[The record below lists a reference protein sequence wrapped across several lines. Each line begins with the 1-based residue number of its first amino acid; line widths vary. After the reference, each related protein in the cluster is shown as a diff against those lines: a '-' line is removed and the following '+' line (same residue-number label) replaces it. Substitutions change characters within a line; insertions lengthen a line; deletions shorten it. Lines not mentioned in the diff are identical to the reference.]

1 MEELNKDKVRGN
13 YIMKAKFFQLLEEM
27 NKADPRFTVYAK
39 ALLFY
44 YMPNQG
50 ELFITHNWYIADL
63 LGIHEKTLLKA
74 KKELVNRGVICVDPA
89 YSGKKNNR
97 ISGTYVTVNYD
108 WKTTNDRILNN
119 VIQNNVIQNDVIQ
132 NDVIL
137 NNGIQRGALIREK
150 DLHRE
155 NDLPRENDLQGKD
168 LTREKAEGAAAKP
181 QPATP
186 PGTASKGSSFPETAQ
201 GQQNGNKYQI
211 PLTVP
216 EVMEPGQIDLFGEPE
231 RVPEKPKKGS
241 KGKPKAAENTKQ
253 FIPPTLED
261 LIAKLKTVFAPDT
274 DIKKAKESRLLWDN
288 NDYTRYAEKF
298 YRYYSDPKINW
309 TVVKGKKRQKMKSW
323 ELALLNTWLEQDNF
337 IPPWK
342 KNQPGRARGQVTT
355 AARIME
361 MAGNT
366 DPQRALEQRREQ
378 EIQKGGVIIQD

>member
-1 MEELNKDKVRGN
+1 MQELNKDKVRGN

-74 KKELVNRGVICVDPA
+74 KKELVNRGVIFVDPA

-119 VIQNNVIQNDVIQ
+119 VIQNNVIQNNVIL

-181 QPATP
+181 QPAPP
-186 PGTASKGSSFPETAQ
+186 PGTASTGNSFPETAQ

-211 PLTVP
+211 PLSVP
-216 EVMEPGQIDLFGEPE
+216 EIMKQGQTDLFGEAAPL
-231 RVPEKPKKGS
+231 PEKPKK
-241 KGKPKAAENTKQ
+241 ERKQ
-253 FIPPTLED
+253 FIPPTKEEIRLELESLLAKKETIQQWSD
-261 LIAKLKTVFAPDT
+261 NYLRAMTKKIFEHYNTRNWEKSNGQKLKDWRA
-274 DIKKAKESRLLWDN
+274 S
-288 NDYTRYAEKF
+288 
-298 YRYYSDPKINW
+298 
-309 TVVKGKKRQKMKSW
+309 
-323 ELALLNTWLEQDNF
+323 LNTTWLLKQNYLPDRTTR
-337 IPPWK
+337 
-342 KNQPGRARGQVTT
+342 NQPGRARGQQNQKMSESDV
-355 AARIME
+355 
-361 MAGNT
+361 MAILTGGNT
-366 DPQRALEQRREQ
+366 SQ
-378 EIQKGGVIIQD
+378 ETFEAESVRTIQD

>member
-1 MEELNKDKVRGN
+1 
-13 YIMKAKFFQLLEEM
+13 MKAKFFQLLEEM

-181 QPATP
+181 QPAPP

-211 PLTVP
+211 QLTVP
-216 EVMEPGQIDLFGEPE
+216 EVMKQGQTDLFGEPE
-231 RVPEKPKKGS
+231 RERVPEKPKG
-241 KGKPKAAENTKQ
+241 KGKK
-253 FIPPTLED
+253 FIPPTLDEVVAD
-261 LIAKLKTVFAPDT
+261 IGRQLEREGTLALWTSDQIRDFAESFITHYTIDPDHQW
-274 DIKKAKESRLLWDN
+274 EN
-288 NDYTRYAEKF
+288 N
-298 YRYYSDPKINW
+298 
-309 TVVKGKKRQKMKSW
+309 KGKKIVSW
-323 ELALLNTWLEQDNF
+323 RGTLATWLKNVDYL
-337 IPPWK
+337 PPVK
-342 KNQPGRARGQVTT
+342 TTRNQPGRARGQQNQKMSESDV
-355 AARIME
+355 
-361 MAGNT
+361 MAILTGGNT
-366 DPQRALEQRREQ
+366 SQETLEAESVRT
-378 EIQKGGVIIQD
+378 IQD